1 MNEHYLAE
9 IDVQKGV
16 GLFVCFC
23 IVKETNCQEKKDLF
37 FFFSEVEDTAN

>member
-23 IVKETNCQEKKDLF
+23 IVKETNCQEEKD